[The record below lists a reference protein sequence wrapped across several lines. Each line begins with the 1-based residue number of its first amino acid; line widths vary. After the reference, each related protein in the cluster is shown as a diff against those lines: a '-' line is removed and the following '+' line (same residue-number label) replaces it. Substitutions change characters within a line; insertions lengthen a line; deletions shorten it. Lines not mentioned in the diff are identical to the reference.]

1 MELQQL
7 ENLWGYSNNLKM
19 AINKSDREL
28 ALFELKNACFELK
41 LEVALKDTRVVY
53 FHELKCVEN
62 CEDCIT
68 NHGKYIVE
76 YLANNSNK

>member
-7 ENLWGYSNNLKM
+7 ENLWEHSTNLKM

-41 LEVALKDTRVVY
+41 LGVTLKDKRIVY

-62 CEDCIT
+62 CEDCME
-68 NHGKYIVE
+68 NHGKYIIE
-76 YLANNSNK
+76 YLAKNGYE